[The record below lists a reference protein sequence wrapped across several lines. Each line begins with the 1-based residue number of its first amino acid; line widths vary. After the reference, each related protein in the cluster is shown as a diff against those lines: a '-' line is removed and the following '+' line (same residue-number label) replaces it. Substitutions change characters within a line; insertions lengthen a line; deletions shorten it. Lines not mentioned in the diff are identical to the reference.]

1 MGRDCPAHAFGSFD
15 PGRLAVTIP
24 EQQAEWDRQF
34 AEINAA
40 MKAVPKQA
48 PLWTVP
54 VAALVI
60 AVGFTLAYVVMP

>member
-1 MGRDCPAHAFGSFD
+1 M
-15 PGRLAVTIP
+15 TIP

-40 MKAVPKQA
+40 MKSVPPQA

-60 AVGFTLAYVVMP
+60 AAGFTLAYVVMP